1 MHEGLER
8 FEAFKAETKRIERHY
23 WALVR
28 QSEKREPTF
37 CQLYE
42 CSRCGKLTHQ
52 KHERN
57 CFDLKPLD
65 ISQEEKIQRMDD
77 PFNENTWDD
86 KAIIDD

>member
-8 FEAFKAETKRIERHY
+8 FEAFKEETRLIERHF

-28 QSEKREPTF
+28 QSERREATF
-37 CQLYE
+37 SQLYE

-52 KHERN
+52 NHEKG

-65 ISQEEKIQRMDD
+65 ISKEERIKRMDD
-77 PFNENTWDD
+77 PFNEDTWDYE
-86 KAIIDD
+86 AIIDD

>member
-8 FEAFKAETKRIERHY
+8 FESFKEETRRIERHF

-28 QSEKREPTF
+28 QSERREATF
-37 CQLYE
+37 SQLYE

-52 KHERN
+52 NHERN

-65 ISQEEKIQRMDD
+65 ISKEEKIQRMDD
-77 PFNENTWDD
+77 PFNENTWYD